1 MARLVNYDASRNV
14 RTLQNEVN
22 RLFELGMDESNSVT
36 AQWPL
41 RVDIREETDQ
51 LLLQADIPGV
61 ELKDIKIHIENNQLT
76 ISGERKFEDEQKRD
90 TYHRIERAYGSFSRT
105 FQLDGSTNLD
115 KIQASFKN
123 GVLEVRLPKRPEAK
137 PRVIEVQVH

>member
-1 MARLVNYDASRNV
+1 MARLVNYDVSRNV

>member
-1 MARLVNYDASRNV
+1 MNTLANHNPMRQARS
-14 RTLQNEVN
+14 LQQEIN
-22 RLFELGMDESNSVT
+22 RLFSRDVDESRGT
-36 AQWPL
+36 MTQWSL
-41 RVDIREETDQ
+41 RVDIREEAEQ
-51 LLLQADIPGV
+51 ILLQADIPGV
-61 ELKDIKIHIENNQLT
+61 DPKDIKIHIENNQLT